1 MNRLLTWLVWVMVVI
16 VLLIAVMRV
25 VSVRKHHSTDQQ
37 ILIEKSKQ
45 RD

>member
-1 MNRLLTWLVWVMVVI
+1 LNRLLTLLVWVMVAI
-16 VLLIAVMRV
+16 VLSVAVMRV
-25 VSVRKHHSTDQQ
+25 MSVRKHRSADQK

>member
-1 MNRLLTWLVWVMVVI
+1 MNRLLTLLVWVMVAI

-25 VSVRKHHSTDQQ
+25 ISVRNHRSTDQQ